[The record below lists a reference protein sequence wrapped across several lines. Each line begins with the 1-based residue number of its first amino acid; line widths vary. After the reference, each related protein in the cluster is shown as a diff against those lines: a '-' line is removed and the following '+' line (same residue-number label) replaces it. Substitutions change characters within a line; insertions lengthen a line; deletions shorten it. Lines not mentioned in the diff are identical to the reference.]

1 MTFTCDTRLRTE
13 NVYIC
18 FQLKANWIEN
28 INAMLDGIKVSVRSI
43 VLSDIRTNCFDDLS
57 EPEEK
62 CMNTITK

>member
-1 MTFTCDTRLRTE
+1 MTGCVLSHIFE
-13 NVYIC
+13 
-18 FQLKANWIEN
+18 KHWIEN